1 MTLAAT
7 VARNTLAGFA
17 GQAAVRLVQ
26 LGTSAVLAR
35 ALHASGFGDL
45 SYLIAVIG
53 FFQFLGDLGVEKIVL
68 REIAREPERAPS
80 LVGAAIALRVLLSIG
95 AAALA
100 ALFFALFSPTA
111 TLAHLG
117 ALACLSLPLTV
128 GSIYPAY
135 YQAVLRVGMAAW
147 ITVVQGAITSGL
159 LLLAALAP
167 ALVSS
172 LEPIRLPLVVAAFAL
187 APIPSLAASAWIA
200 RRDLRPRIPGD
211 RALWGPLLRQAA
223 PLAFNTICI
232 LVCLRADQVI
242 LRSMKGAEALGH
254 YGAALRFFDA
264 FTIVP
269 SVLLLS
275 VFPLMARFDRVTPER
290 IYETARWSYKA
301 LSIFILPVA
310 LAVTVLAGPIVR
322 AIYGE
327 TYLPAARPLAILI
340 WSLFFSFASMVTFD
354 AVTAA
359 GRQRV
364 FLGLSVFTTA
374 VNVALN
380 LLLIPRYG
388 ATGAATA
395 ALLYSASNL
404 PILAALRA
412 TRPLVAQLVAASWRP
427 LLAVGLL
434 ALVPALGLPRAMFL
448 ALIFPAYALL
458 LIASGAL
465 GRDDLD
471 LLRRV
476 RGRASF

>member
-35 ALHASGFGDL
+35 TLHAAGFGDFT
-45 SYLIAVIG
+45 YLIAVIT
-53 FFQFLGDLGVEKIVL
+53 FFQFVGDLGVEKIVL

-80 LVGAAIALRVLLSIG
+80 LLGAAISLRVLLSIG
-95 AAALA
+95 AAALS

-111 TLAHLG
+111 TLARLG
-117 ALACLSLPLTV
+117 ALASLSLPLSV

-167 ALVSS
+167 AAASA
-172 LEPIRLPLVVAAFAL
+172 RLPLVVAAVAL

-200 RRDLRPRIPGD
+200 RRDVRPRIPGD
-211 RALWGPLLRQAA
+211 RALWGPLLGQAA
-223 PLAFNTICI
+223 PLAFNMICI
-232 LVCLRADQVI
+232 LVSLRADQVI
-242 LRSMKGAEALGH
+242 LRSLKGAEALGH
-254 YGAALRFFDA
+254 YSAALRFFDA

-290 IYETARWSYKA
+290 LYEAARWSYKA

-310 LAVTVLAGPIVR
+310 LAATVLAEPIVR
-322 AIYGE
+322 TIYGAPF
-327 TYLPAARPLAILI
+327 LPAARPLAILI

-364 FLGLSVFTTA
+364 FLVLSVFTTA

-395 ALLYSASNL
+395 ALLYAASNL
-404 PILAALRA
+404 PILAALRS
-412 TRPLVAQLVAASWRP
+412 TRPLVGELISASWRP
-427 LLAVGLL
+427 LLAAGLL
-434 ALVPALGLPRAMFL
+434 SLAPALGLPRAAFL
-448 ALIFPAYALL
+448 ASLFPAYALL
-458 LIASGAL
+458 LFASGAL
-465 GRDDLD
+465 GRGDLD
-471 LLRRV
+471 LLRKAL
-476 RGRASF
+476 GRAP